1 MVDIEK
7 EMTRFHGTVQE
18 DMFRCTKQAVLTFRD
33 GSMLVAWRPK
43 VRRRTTGAT
52 FVE

>member
-1 MVDIEK
+1 MVDVEK

-18 DMFRCTKQAVLTFRD
+18 DMFRRTNRAVLTFRA

-43 VRRRTTGAT
+43 VRRRTTGAA

>member
-1 MVDIEK
+1 M
-7 EMTRFHGTVQE
+7 QE
-18 DMFRCTKQAVLTFRD
+18 DVFRCTKQAALTFIA

-43 VRRRTTGAT
+43 VRRRTTGAA